1 MSTSMVLLYDDS
13 EPLRHLRYALDLV
26 LSPSGSVSSLD
37 SGDTLTAGKNRLSRV
52 LVRTRLKSC
61 GSTTVTDN
69 DGLSVA

>member
-13 EPLRHLRYALDLV
+13 EPLRRLRYALDLV

-52 LVRTRLKSC
+52 LVRTRLSC